1 MHACLHVG
9 SNTIYS
15 QKFVAPHAG
24 SAGVIQGSTGG
35 AGAAGVSVFLL
46 LERMRLNTEVGLP
59 MRDQALKRAITPT
72 FDVLCVRLSAAS
84 ICACSTDSI

>member
-1 MHACLHVG
+1 
-9 SNTIYS
+9 
-15 QKFVAPHAG
+15 
-24 SAGVIQGSTGG
+24 
-35 AGAAGVSVFLL
+35 VSVCLL

-59 MRDQALKRAITPT
+59 MRDQTLKRAITPT